1 MEEIS
6 YVLIVLSAIAAT
18 ASPGP
23 ATLAIAG
30 ASMAKG
36 RLFGLHLALGVL
48 TGSLIWSMLAA
59 FGLAA
64 VLQSTAW
71 LFEVLRYCGALYLLY
86 LAWRSF
92 KAALRSPS
100 AAIPTLQLDSKAGSY
115 GKGLL
120 IHLTN
125 PKAILFFA
133 ALYSMGVPATATPQ
147 DLFSVVALVGVTSA
161 TIFSGYALVFSHAG
175 VRRLYMKARALF
187 EGVFAAFFGC
197 AACKLLVSEIR
208 A

>member
-6 YVLIVLSAIAAT
+6 YFLIVFSAIAAI

-64 VLQSTAW
+64 VLKSTVW
-71 LFEVLRYCGALYLLY
+71 LFEVLRYFGALYLLY
-86 LAWRSF
+86 LACQSL
-92 KAALRSPS
+92 KAALSATSP
-100 AAIPTLQLDSKAGSY
+100 AIPTLQLDSKASSY
-115 GKGLL
+115 VRGLL

-147 DLFSVVALVGVTSA
+147 ELFSVVAVVGVTSA
-161 TIFSGYALVFSHAG
+161 TIFLGYALVFSHAG
-175 VRRLYMKARALF
+175 VRRLYMKSKTLF
-187 EGVFAAFFGC
+187 EGVFAAFFGV
-197 AACKLLVSEIR
+197 AAFKLLFSEVR
-208 A
+208 T